1 MSISV
6 SEKFA
11 KTPALSSSAPL
22 GRMLRYPLRFLPRS
36 LAVPIASGSLR
47 GKRWI
52 VGSGIHRCWLG
63 FYEQE
68 KQKLMARTIKPG
80 TVFYDVGAN
89 VGFYTLLGS
98 LLVGEGKV
106 FAFEP
111 VQRNLLYL
119 RKHLA
124 LNHIQ
129 NAQVLELAVSDSDG
143 TACFEV
149 EQTGYMGHLSGNGT
163 AIVRTATLD
172 SLLQQNGIVP
182 PNYIKMDIE
191 GGELLALRGAS
202 QCIQRYRPHIFLATH
217 GHQVHSQCHQL
228 LESWGYRSQILEL
241 NSAGFG
247 EIIATPRN

>member
-6 SEKFA
+6 SEKFV
-11 KTPALSSSAPL
+11 KTTALSSTAPL
-22 GRMLRYPLRFLPRS
+22 GKMLRYPLRFLPRS
-36 LAVPIASGSLR
+36 LAVPVVSGSLR

-68 KQKLMARTIKPG
+68 KQELIARTIKPG

-111 VQRNLLYL
+111 VQRNLMYL
-119 RKHLA
+119 RKHLG
-124 LNHIQ
+124 LNQIQ
-129 NAQVLELAVSDSDG
+129 NVQVFELAISGSDG
-143 TACFEV
+143 TAGFEL
-149 EQTGYMGHLSGNGT
+149 EQSGYEGRLSGNGT
-163 AIVRTATLD
+163 VIVRTASLD
-172 SLLQQNGIVP
+172 SLLRQDKILP

-202 QCIQRYRPHIFLATH
+202 QCIQRHRPHIFLATH
-217 GHQVHSQCHQL
+217 GHEVHSQCCQL
-228 LESWGYRSQILEL
+228 LESWGYHSQILEL
-241 NSAGFG
+241 NPSGFG